1 MCERKGPARYW
12 HLINGTRRLTMV
24 AWSYPQPLPE
34 ADPLAD
40 CVAFYAHELD
50 CTVGGA
56 RVTPQAGS
64 FYGGWITP
72 ELVGPFK
79 GGPGSGDW

>member
-1 MCERKGPARYW
+1 MPGAE
-12 HLINGTRRLTMV
+12 
-24 AWSYPQPLPE
+24 
-34 ADPLAD
+34 PLAD
-40 CVAFYAHELD
+40 CGAFYAHELD

-79 GGPGSGDW
+79 GGPGSEDW